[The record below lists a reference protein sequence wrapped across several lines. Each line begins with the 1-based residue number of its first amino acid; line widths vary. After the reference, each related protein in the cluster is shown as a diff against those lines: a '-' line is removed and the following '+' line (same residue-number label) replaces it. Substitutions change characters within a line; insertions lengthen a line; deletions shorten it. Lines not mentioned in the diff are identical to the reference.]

1 MKSSL
6 ETVPDKILLKILRKI
21 LNDSGAKNISNFIHD
36 LEEDE
41 GMQREINSMTKV
53 FGSKDEWVDIDY
65 ITSLIA
71 MNFDQLKSGEDFKLE
86 RPELKKYEIVF
97 RVNLVEYKTDYWALK
112 GHEYY
117 SKDSAYAMT
126 RIYSNNGNLDYWEG
140 NLVDSDVHD
149 SETNDISIDYITQMN
164 ESIENKKP
172 LSEGAFQTLSSH
184 SLDDLFKIKQ
194 ILENE
199 IKLRL
204 KE

>member
-21 LNDSGAKNISNFIHD
+21 LNDSGAKNISNFMHD

-86 RPELKKYEIVF
+86 RPELKKYEVVF
-97 RVNLVEYKTDYWALK
+97 RVNLVEYKTDYWALQ

-117 SKDSAYAMT
+117 SKDSAYVMT
-126 RIYSNNGNLDYWEG
+126 RIHSNNGNLDYWEG

-149 SETNDISIDYITQMN
+149 SDTNDISIDYITQMN
-164 ESIENKKP
+164 ESIGNKKP

>member
-21 LNDSGAKNISNFIHD
+21 INDSGTKNISNFIHD

-41 GMQREINSMTKV
+41 GMQDEINSMTKV
-53 FGSKDEWVDIDY
+53 FGSKDKWIDIDY

-86 RPELKKYEIVF
+86 RPELKKYDILF
-97 RVNLVEYKTDYWALK
+97 RVNLVEYKTDYWK
-112 GHEYY
+112 HRGHKYY

-126 RIYSNNGNLDYWEG
+126 RIHSNNGNLDYWEG
-140 NLVDSDVHD
+140 TLVDSDVHD
-149 SETNDISIDYITQMN
+149 SETNEISIDDISQIN

-172 LSEGAFQTLSSH
+172 LSEGAFQTLSRH
-184 SLDDLFKIKQ
+184 SLNDLFKIKQ